1 MLVTR
6 NEIWR
11 FIVKSSI
18 VKLALTLGTL
28 VTALLAGAAT
38 FRVG

>member
-1 MLVTR
+1 MLATR

-18 VKLALTLGTL
+18 IKLALTHGTR

-38 FRVG
+38 FRIG